1 MLFIFVLSH
10 QIGRTPMK
18 NLLIDDLQPGM
29 VTAETIY
36 TDRGQ
41 MVMDANTTLTPELIS
56 KLSYYSI
63 RNVPIKEPDDAPV
76 EQISKTED
84 SEKNSDAQEHK
95 MQAPTWSRAA
105 NPSYAQRVK
114 AKPEF
119 MKFQIEYSKILN
131 SLREIFD
138 GIIANPKAPVNV
150 QYILKECSNLVA
162 SCQTSVEMFDKLHN
176 MRLNDDSVY
185 SHCLNVALI
194 AMAMGK
200 WMRFSSKELEL
211 VALCGLFHDIG
222 KTSIPDEILNK
233 CGKYTD
239 EEFKMIKQ
247 HPLFSYKLLK
257 ALPMDDHIKKAALQ
271 HHERCDGSGYPQG
284 LTTDEIDNFAHII
297 AIADVY
303 DAMTAARSYRSPL
316 CPFQVIDIFEKDGL
330 QKYHPKYILT
340 FLKRIANS
348 YQRNRVLLNNGWSAN
363 IVMINPHH
371 LTRPMLQLDDGSVI
385 DMLSKPELEIIK
397 II

>member
-1 MLFIFVLSH
+1 MLFIFVLSN

-18 NLLIDDLQPGM
+18 NLLINDLQPGM

-200 WMRFSSKELEL
+200 WMRF
-211 VALCGLFHDIG
+211 
-222 KTSIPDEILNK
+222 
-233 CGKYTD
+233 
-239 EEFKMIKQ
+239 
-247 HPLFSYKLLK
+247 
-257 ALPMDDHIKKAALQ
+257 
-271 HHERCDGSGYPQG
+271 
-284 LTTDEIDNFAHII
+284 
-297 AIADVY
+297 
-303 DAMTAARSYRSPL
+303 
-316 CPFQVIDIFEKDGL
+316 
-330 QKYHPKYILT
+330 
-340 FLKRIANS
+340 
-348 YQRNRVLLNNGWSAN
+348 
-363 IVMINPHH
+363 
-371 LTRPMLQLDDGSVI
+371 
-385 DMLSKPELEIIK
+385 
-397 II
+397 

>member
-1 MLFIFVLSH
+1 
-10 QIGRTPMK
+10 MK
-18 NLLIDDLQPGM
+18 NLIIDDLQPGM
-29 VTAETIY
+29 VTAEKIY
-36 TDRGQ
+36 TNRGQ

-63 RNVPIKEPDDAPV
+63 RNVSINESDDTPV
-76 EQISKTED
+76 EQTHNTKD
-84 SEKNSDAQEHK
+84 SEKSSAAQEHK
-95 MQAPTWSRAA
+95 AEAPTLSRAA

-114 AKPEF
+114 AQPEF

-138 GIIANPKAPVNV
+138 AIIENPKAPVDV
-150 QYILKECSNLVA
+150 QQILEDCSNLIA
-162 SCQTSVEMFDKLHN
+162 FCQTSVEMFDKLHN

-200 WMRFSSKELEL
+200 WMRFSPKDLEL
-211 VALCGLFHDIG
+211 VVLCGLFHDIG
-222 KTSIPDEILNK
+222 KTSIPDEVLNK
-233 CGKYTD
+233 TSKYTD
-239 EEFKMIKQ
+239 EEFEMIKQ

-257 ALPMDDHIKKAALQ
+257 SLSMDDHVKKAALQ

-284 LTTDEIDNFAHII
+284 LTTDEIDDFAHII

-316 CPFQVIDIFEKDGL
+316 CPFQVIDVFEKDGL

-340 FLKRIANS
+340 FLDRIANS

-363 IVMINPHH
+363 IVMINPNH